1 MRKITM
7 TALLSLV
14 AAIALT
20 SARSVAD
27 DAKAEAKPGNKL
39 VGTWKL
45 VSAKYGGKEVKFP
58 EGSTRIKHITP
69 TQFIWVHSDKDGKV
83 GGGWGGAYTLKGEQY
98 IEIPEYGVGGVPDL
112 FKGKPQ
118 EFTWKVEANRWY
130 HTGKLSSG
138 LTIELPQIV
147 E

>member
-1 MRKITM
+1 MEVR
-7 TALLSLV
+7 
-14 AAIALT
+14 AAA
-20 SARSVAD
+20 SAGCRRGRSTPPQPV
-27 DAKAEAKPGNKL
+27 
-39 VGTWKL
+39 
-45 VSAKYGGKEVKFP
+45 EVL
-58 EGSTRIKHITP
+58 I
-69 TQFIWVHSDKDGKV
+69 
-83 GGGWGGAYTLKGEQY
+83 WGGAETLKGEQY